1 MTRRNDRGA
10 HSPVWKTMSETK
22 SKPMN
27 EILQAVTVADAIRHA
42 RSAPEIWRAL
52 KAYAEPLGFTHFSV
66 LSPMEAS
73 EVKLKPHVIYAD
85 APAAFIDAFDQRG
98 LLRHHP
104 LIQHALTTAEPFTTR
119 QVQAR
124 GLTPE
129 QKKALEF
136 IGTELNLTAGFVV
149 PVRRNGTLLGIVSYA
164 GQTCRMGP
172 IERSILH
179 LLAHTGLVHALE
191 LKDAK
196 DVPPIGL
203 SPRELQCLQ
212 WASRGKTD
220 AEIGV
225 ILGISARTAR
235 FHIENAKRK
244 LGAAT
249 RVQAVAEAMRRNA
262 IAA

>member
-1 MTRRNDRGA
+1 MRCVF
-10 HSPVWKTMSETK
+10 SETMSEAKTEQK
-22 SKPMN
+22 TDHMSD
-27 EILQAVTVADAIRHA
+27 ILEAVKVADGIRHA
-42 RSAPEIWRAL
+42 RSPAEIWRAL
-52 KAYAEPLGFTHFSV
+52 KSFAEPLGFTHLSV
-66 LSPMEAS
+66 LSPMDANETR
-73 EVKLKPHVIYAD
+73 LKPHIIYAD
-85 APAAFIDAFDQRG
+85 APASFFDAFDERG

-104 LIQHALTTAEPFTTR
+104 LVQHALVSSEPFTTR
-119 QVQAR
+119 QIQA
-124 GLTPE
+124 GDLTPE
-129 QKKALEF
+129 QAKALEF
-136 IGTELNLTAGFVV
+136 IGTQLNLTAGFIV
-149 PVRRNGTLLGIVSYA
+149 PVRRNGVLLGIVSY
-164 GQTCRMGP
+164 GGVNCRLGP

-179 LLAHTGLVHALE
+179 LLAHTALVRALE
-191 LKDAK
+191 VKDAK
-196 DVPPIGL
+196 EVPAVDL

-249 RVQAVAEAMRRNA
+249 RVQAVAEAMRRHA

>member
-1 MTRRNDRGA
+1 
-10 HSPVWKTMSETK
+10 MSEEKTK
-22 SKPMN
+22 HMSH
-27 EILQAVTVADAIRHA
+27 ILEAVKVADDIRHA
-42 RSAPEIWRAL
+42 RSPAEVWRAL
-52 KAYAEPLGFTHFSV
+52 KSFAEPLGFTHLSV
-66 LSPMEAS
+66 LSPMDAAAE
-73 EVKLKPHVIYAD
+73 KLKPHVIYAD
-85 APAAFIDAFDQRG
+85 APAAFFDAFDDRK

-104 LIQHALTTAEPFTTR
+104 LVQQALVSSEPFTTR
-119 QVQAR
+119 QIQASD
-124 GLTPE
+124 LTPE
-129 QKKALEF
+129 QAKALEF
-136 IGTELNLTAGFVV
+136 IGTQLNLTAGFIV
-149 PVRRNGTLLGIVSYA
+149 PVRRNGALLGIVSY
-164 GQTCRMGP
+164 GGVNCSLGP

-179 LLAHTGLVHALE
+179 LLAHTALVHALE
-191 LKDAK
+191 VK
-196 DVPPIGL
+196 DVKDMPPANL

-249 RVQAVAEAMRRNA
+249 RVQAVAEAMRRHA

>member
-1 MTRRNDRGA
+1 
-10 HSPVWKTMSETK
+10 MSEVKTK
-22 SKPMN
+22 HMSD
-27 EILQAVTVADAIRHA
+27 ILEAVKVADAVRHA
-42 RSAPEIWRAL
+42 RSPAEIWRSL
-52 KAYAEPLGFTHFSV
+52 KSFAEPLGFTHLSV
-66 LSPMEAS
+66 LAPLDAS
-73 EVKLKPHVIYAD
+73 AEKLKPYVIYAD
-85 APAAFIDAFDQRG
+85 AAPAFIDAFDERG

-104 LIQHALTTAEPFTTR
+104 LVQQALVSSEPFTTR

-124 GLTPE
+124 DLTPE
-129 QKKALEF
+129 QMKALEF
-136 IGTELNLTAGFVV
+136 IGTQLNLTAGFIV
-149 PVRRNGTLLGIVSYA
+149 PVRRNGTLLGIVSY
-164 GQTCRMGP
+164 GGINCRLGP

-179 LLAHTGLVHALE
+179 LLAHTALVHALE
-191 LKDAK
+191 VK
-196 DVPPIGL
+196 DVKEAPPADL

-249 RVQAVAEAMRRNA
+249 RVQAVAEAMRRHA

>member
-1 MTRRNDRGA
+1 
-10 HSPVWKTMSETK
+10 MSEAKTK
-22 SKPMN
+22 HMSD
-27 EILQAVTVADAIRHA
+27 ILEAVKVADAVRHA
-42 RSAPEIWRAL
+42 RAPAEIWRAL
-52 KAYAEPLGFTHFSV
+52 KAFAEPLGFTHLSV
-66 LSPMEAS
+66 LSPIDANAT
-73 EVKLKPHVIYAD
+73 KLKPHVLYAD
-85 APAAFIDAFDQRG
+85 APAAFFEAFDERQ

-104 LIQHALTTAEPFTTR
+104 LVQQALVSSEPFTTR
-119 QVQAR
+119 QIQAR
-124 GLTPE
+124 DLTPE
-129 QKKALEF
+129 QTKALEF
-136 IGTELNLTAGFVV
+136 IGAQLNLTAGFIV
-149 PVRRNGTLLGIVSYA
+149 PVRRNGTLLGIVTY
-164 GQTCRMGP
+164 GGVNCRLGP

-179 LLAHTGLVHALE
+179 LLAHTALVHALE
-191 LKDAK
+191 IKDAK
-196 DVPPIGL
+196 EPPPVDL

-249 RVQAVAEAMRRNA
+249 RVQAVAEAMRRHA

>member
-1 MTRRNDRGA
+1 
-10 HSPVWKTMSETK
+10 MSEEK
-22 SKPMN
+22 KNHMSD
-27 EILQAVTVADAIRHA
+27 ILEAVKVAEGIRHA
-42 RSAPEIWRAL
+42 RNPAEIWRAL
-52 KAYAEPLGFTHFSV
+52 KAYAAQLGFTHLSV
-66 LSPMEAS
+66 LSPMDANEL
-73 EVKLKPHVIYAD
+73 KLKPHVIYAD
-85 APAAFIDAFDQRG
+85 APASFFDTFDERG

-104 LIQHALTTAEPFTTR
+104 LVQQALVSSEPFTTR
-119 QVQAR
+119 QIQAR
-124 GLTPE
+124 DLTPE
-129 QKKALEF
+129 QVKALEF
-136 IGTELNLTAGFVV
+136 IGTQLNLTAGFIV
-149 PVRRNGTLLGIVSYA
+149 PVRRSGELLGVVTY
-164 GQTCRMGP
+164 GGVNCRLGP

-179 LLAHTGLVHALE
+179 LLAHTALVHALE
-191 LKDAK
+191 LKDVK
-196 DVPPIGL
+196 EPPPTDL

-249 RVQAVAEAMRRNA
+249 RVQAVAEAMRRHA

>member
-1 MTRRNDRGA
+1 MND
-10 HSPVWKTMSETK
+10 ETNCTA
-22 SKPMN
+22 MN
-27 EILQAVTVADAIRHA
+27 EIAEAIKTGDSIRHA
-42 RSAPEIWRAL
+42 RNAAEIWRAL
-52 KAYAEPLGFTHFSV
+52 KTYMGPLGFTQLSV
-66 LSPMEAS
+66 LSPMEVTS
-73 EVKLKPHVIYAD
+73 EKLKPHVIYLD
-85 APAAFIDAFDQRG
+85 APPTFLDAFDQRR
-98 LLRHHP
+98 LLPHHP
-104 LIQHALTTAEPFTTR
+104 LIQQALTTSDPFTVR

-124 GLTPE
+124 ELTAE
-129 QKKALEF
+129 QNEALNF
-136 IGTELNLTAGFVV
+136 IGSELNLSSGFIV
-149 PVRRNGTLLGIVSYA
+149 PVRRADKLLGIVMF
-164 GQTCRMGP
+164 GGVQPKLGP

-179 LLAHTGLVHALE
+179 LLAHTALVQALV
-191 LKDAK
+191 LKDSPNETPAI
-196 DVPPIGL
+196 DL

-249 RVQAVAEAMRRNA
+249 RVQAVAEAMRRHA